1 MIFQQMHVCNINIYW
16 KSFQNYLVKEHQI
29 KALLICR
36 RVVLDQSDCATCG
49 SDEIRWQLA
58 LCLLLAWIVIFLC
71 LSKGIKSSGK
81 VREKSST
88 QNERILPHSN
98 PIHKIYKGAKQGIGL
113 FPRNFGILILKN
125 YHNVR
130 KRL

>member
-16 KSFQNYLVKEHQI
+16 KSFQKYLVKEHHI
-29 KALLICR
+29 KELLICR

-58 LCLLLAWIVIFLC
+58 LCLLLAWVVIFLC

-81 VREKSST
+81 VREKSSAE
-88 QNERILPHSN
+88 NESN
-98 PIHKIYKGAKQGIGL
+98 DGDKDFFDIRVLVETVQERCG
-113 FPRNFGILILKN
+113 
-125 YHNVR
+125 
-130 KRL
+130 